1 MHTEHDIDV
10 LGAHSTVP
18 QGAVSGKFIEQH
30 GIDTIPE
37 SERHSS
43 PKTIFM
49 ILIGAE
55 LTYGVI
61 VTGWLPVALGL
72 GWWSSVTALIL
83 GLVIGSAILAPMA
96 LLGPRSGTNG
106 AVSSGAFF
114 GVVGRII
121 GSALSIFIAIGFYAL
136 TVWTGGQAAV
146 AGLHRAFGMPDSNL
160 YLGISYAVMAMFTV
174 AIAIIGHDYMARA
187 NKFMIPTSGL
197 ILVIAIIVFGPQFDA
212 GYAGGSYALGSFWAT
227 WGLVVTIGASM
238 PISYAPFVNDW
249 SRYVSR
255 ATSRDRAIAL
265 ATGVGAFIGLGFAL
279 LFGAYISVTFADPTT
294 PFITGLIDNSPTW
307 FLVPLVLVGL
317 FGTFG
322 QGGLALYGTGLDFS
336 SLIPALRRVSATV
349 VLSTIGVAF
358 IFMGTL
364 VWNIVDSVSAFLLIL
379 TVFTTPW
386 LIVCVIGLGW
396 RRGYLN
402 ASDMQVF
409 NRGERG
415 GVYWYTSGLNFRAIA
430 AWAAGGIVG
439 FLFLNTTV
447 YIGPWA
453 NAFGGI
459 DASFASAAIVSAVV
473 YVALLLISPE
483 SRDGYS
489 ATASTT
495 AAAPPPRV

>member
-1 MHTEHDIDV
+1 M
-10 LGAHSTVP
+10 S
-18 QGAVSGKFIEQH
+18 IEKYLN
-30 GIDTIPE
+30 E
-37 SERHSS
+37 
-43 PKTIFM
+43 
-49 ILIGAE
+49 
-55 LTYGVI
+55 
-61 VTGWLPVALGL
+61 
-72 GWWSSVTALIL
+72 
-83 GLVIGSAILAPMA
+83 
-96 LLGPRSGTNG
+96 
-106 AVSSGAFF
+106 
-114 GVVGRII
+114 
-121 GSALSIFIAIGFYAL
+121 IA
-136 TVWTGGQAAV
+136 
-146 AGLHRAFGMPDSNL
+146 NE
-160 YLGISYAVMAMFTV
+160 
-174 AIAIIGHDYMARA
+174 
-187 NKFMIPTSGL
+187 
-197 ILVIAIIVFGPQFDA
+197 
-212 GYAGGSYALGSFWAT
+212 
-227 WGLVVTIGASM
+227 
-238 PISYAPFVNDW
+238 
-249 SRYVSR
+249 
-255 ATSRDRAIAL
+255 
-265 ATGVGAFIGLGFAL
+265 GVGSFIGLGFAL
-279 LFGAYISVTFADPTT
+279 LFGAYISVTFADPTV
-294 PFITGLIDNSPTW
+294 PFITGLIDTSPTW

-336 SLIPALRRVSATV
+336 SLIPSLRRVAATV

-386 LIVCVIGLGW
+386 LIVCVIGLAW

-415 GVYWYTSGLNFRAIA
+415 GVYWYTSGLNFRAIV

-495 AAAPPPRV
+495 ATAPPPRV